1 MTKSDYFITSAISA
15 VSTASSGNFDAGHP
29 SDGDD
34 SARLCVMVRG
44 RRTRGFTL
52 VELLVVIAIIGI
64 MVGLLLPAVQA
75 AREAARRMSCQNN
88 LKQIGLAIHNY
99 DSAFKQFPNV
109 NANNTLTGGS
119 LFTAILPLIEKSSE
133 FALYNFNLPNNHPS
147 NVAVTGQTIPFF
159 LCPSSPMRRQVPGC
173 DADGGRAAGNYASSI
188 GSRDYNPYWAFSGQP
203 RPSLN
208 GAIVYND
215 TVERTTTF
223 RDILDGTAQT
233 LMIGETAYNLPDYRF
248 TSGNCVGQSRFSFTY
263 WSNPFPGSTA
273 ITTQYAF
280 NPKNRPGGAPYNA
293 NWVRSFRSDHA
304 GGVQFCFVD
313 GSIHFITDSIDA
325 RILDALATR
334 AGGEVIDHNAF

>member
-1 MTKSDYFITSAISA
+1 MAKVICAGVSVPPPYRSRTSCGNRSGFPA
-15 VSTASSGNFDAGHP
+15 VSNTCRGCDAASTRRRAG
-29 SDGDD
+29 
-34 SARLCVMVRG
+34 
-44 RRTRGFTL
+44 GFTL

-119 LFTAILPLIEKSSE
+119 LFTAILPVIEKAGE
-133 FALYNFNLPNNHPS
+133 FQLYDFNLPNSHPF
-147 NVAVTGQTIPFF
+147 NQAVTGQTIPFF
-159 LCPSSPMRRQVPGC
+159 LCPSSPLRRMVPGC
-173 DADGGRAAGNYASSI
+173 DADNGRAPGNYASSI
-188 GSRDYNPYWAFSGQP
+188 GTRDYDPYWAFSGRP

-208 GAIVYND
+208 GAIVFTD
-215 TVERTTTF
+215 TVEGRTSF
-223 RDILDGTAQT
+223 RDVIDGTANT

-248 TSGNCVGQSRFSFTY
+248 TSGGCAGQSRFSFTY

-280 NPKNRPGGAPYNA
+280 NPKDRLGDGIYSAS
-293 NWVRSFRSDHA
+293 WVRSFRSDHA

-313 GSIHFITDSIDA
+313 GSIHFITDSINVLV
-325 RILDALATR
+325 LDALATR

>member
-1 MTKSDYFITSAISA
+1 MANGMCGGVFASPTGWAA
-15 VSTASSGNFDAGHP
+15 VSASGGLSSVCRP
-29 SDGDD
+29 
-34 SARLCVMVRG
+34 R
-44 RRTRGFTL
+44 RGFTL

-119 LFTAILPLIEKSSE
+119 LFTAILPLIEKANE
-133 FALYNFNLPNNHPS
+133 FELYDFNLANSHPF
-147 NVAVTGQTIPFF
+147 NRAVTGQTIPFF
-159 LCPSSPMRRQVPGC
+159 LCPSSPLRRVVPGC
-173 DADGGRAAGNYASSI
+173 DADSGRAAGNYATSI
-188 GSRDYNPYWAFSGQP
+188 GTLDYDPYWAFSARP

-208 GAIVYND
+208 GAIVYTD
-215 TVERTTTF
+215 TVQGRSRF
-223 RDILDGTAQT
+223 RDVTDGTAQT

-248 TSGNCVGQSRFSFTY
+248 TRGNCAGQSRFSFTY

-280 NPKNRPGGAPYNA
+280 NPKDRPDDGVYSA
-293 NWVRSFRSDHA
+293 NWVRSFRSDHP

-313 GSIHFITDSIDA
+313 GSIHVITDNVNA
-325 RILDALATR
+325 FVLDALATR
-334 AGGEVIDHNAF
+334 AGGEIIDHNAY